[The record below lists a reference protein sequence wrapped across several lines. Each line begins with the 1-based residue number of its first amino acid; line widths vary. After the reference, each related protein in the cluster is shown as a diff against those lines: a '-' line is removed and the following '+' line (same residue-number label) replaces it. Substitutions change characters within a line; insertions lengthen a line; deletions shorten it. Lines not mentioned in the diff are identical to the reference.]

1 MTATEKNEIYTL
13 LNALREQ
20 VITQEQFDR
29 LDYLISENPDI
40 AREYLDYIK
49 LWTYLQFF
57 QVASHQ
63 DDTITDLTQEEAQAI
78 ATELENELSQ
88 SCSKSESVEDS
99 GDLYVKRPSVLRK
112 VWYSSIVSLAA
123 SFLVIASI
131 YFYSMMSRIDVA
143 TVNDVVSAQ
152 WVGSNS
158 PAIGDRLAIGKKL
171 YKLRYG
177 FVEVAFDNN
186 AKVTIEGPAEF
197 YITGEDRI
205 KCNYGSVFSNVP
217 KEAIG
222 FAIATPKALIID
234 LGTQFGVQID
244 KQGDTELHVLKGK
257 TALVAGEGERK
268 ASAEVLQGQARKV
281 SGADEQV
288 EEIPFDNKLF
298 ARDID
303 SSTNMIWRGR
313 SVINLADI
321 VGGGNGWGTGELEL
335 GIDPVTGKRLVFGS
349 EDRKSDGDYVKVNDP
364 FIDGV
369 FVPQGKDRYQVV
381 SSNGHI
387 FYECPKTNGIYYS
400 NIVNGY
406 GRDLVDYHWRAP
418 HGELGNRFYGTAEYP
433 ALFMHANLGI
443 TYDLDAIRKSLP
455 EGKIARFTADAGLS
469 SDNPREGNFDI
480 WILVDGEL
488 KFSRKGINDIRD
500 IISIDIPL
508 KESDRF
514 LTLVSTD
521 GGDPG
526 FEDGRTLRSTDS
538 DWCVFARP
546 SLELS
551 LNEVN
556 VE

>member
-29 LDYLISENPDI
+29 LDYLISENPDM
-40 AREYLDYIK
+40 AREYLDFVK

-63 DDTITDLTQEEAQAI
+63 DDTITDLTQEEAEAI
-78 ATELENELSQ
+78 ASELEKELSQ
-88 SCSKSESVEDS
+88 SCPAEASFDDS
-99 GDLYVKRPSVLRK
+99 GDFSVNRTSVFRK
-112 VWYSSIVSLAA
+112 VWVSSIVSLAA
-123 SFLVIASI
+123 SLLVVVSI
-131 YFYSMMSRIDVA
+131 YFYSMMSRIEVA
-143 TVNDVVSAQ
+143 TVSDMVSAQ
-152 WVGSNS
+152 WVGRNS
-158 PAIGDRLAIGKKL
+158 PDIGERLSIGKSL

-177 FVEVAFDNN
+177 FVELAFDNN
-186 AKVTIEGPAEF
+186 ARVTIEGPAEF
-197 YITGEDRI
+197 YIAGEDRI

-257 TALVAGEGERK
+257 TALVAGEGEQK
-268 ASAEVLQGQARKV
+268 ASGEVTQGQARKV
-281 SGADEQV
+281 SGTDEQV
-288 EEIPFDNKLF
+288 SEIPFDSKLF

-303 SSTNMIWRGR
+303 SSANMIWRGR

-335 GIDPVTGKRLVFGS
+335 GIDAVTGKRLVFGS
-349 EDRKSDGDYVKVNDP
+349 EDRKSNGDYVKVDDP

-369 FVPQGKDRYQVV
+369 FVPQGKDRYQVI

-406 GRDLVDYHWRAP
+406 GRDLVDYKWRAP

-443 TYDLDAIRKSLP
+443 TYDLDAIRRSLP
-455 EGKIARFTADAGLS
+455 DGKIAKFTADAGLS
-469 SDNPREGNFDI
+469 SDNPRQGNFDI

-488 KFSRKGINDIRD
+488 RFSRKGINDIRD
-500 IISIDIPL
+500 IVSIEIPL
-508 KESDRF
+508 RDSDRF

-551 LNEVN
+551 LADNP